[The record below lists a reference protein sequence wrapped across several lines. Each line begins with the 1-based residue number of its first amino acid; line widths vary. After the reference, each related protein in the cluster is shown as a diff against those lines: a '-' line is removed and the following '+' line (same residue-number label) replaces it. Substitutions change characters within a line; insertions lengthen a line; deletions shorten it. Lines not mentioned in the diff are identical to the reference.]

1 MLGCVVERAKVAEF
15 LNLMGIFQKINNLLA
30 KKQKIEK
37 EIATLQNSC
46 KHYKKSVKAVRKNV
60 DSTSPSIRYV
70 CDECF
75 IVLGYPTQ
83 QEKDNFL
90 KE

>member
-1 MLGCVVERAKVAEF
+1 
-15 LNLMGIFQKINNLLA
+15 MGIFQKNNNLLA

-37 EIATLQNSC
+37 EIPILQKSC

-70 CDECF
+70 CDECSM
-75 IVLGYPTQ
+75 VLGYPTQ
-83 QEKDNFL
+83 QERDEFL

>member
-1 MLGCVVERAKVAEF
+1 MS
-15 LNLMGIFQKINNLLA
+15 IFQKITNLFA

-37 EIATLQNSC
+37 KIATLQKSG
-46 KHYKKSVKAVRKNV
+46 KHSKTSVKFIRKNV
-60 DSTSPSIRYV
+60 DSSSPSIRYV

-83 QEKDNFL
+83 QDIDKFF

>member
-1 MLGCVVERAKVAEF
+1 
-15 LNLMGIFQKINNLLA
+15 MGIFQKINNLLA

-37 EIATLQNSC
+37 EIAILQKSC

-70 CDECF
+70 CDECS
-75 IVLGYPTQ
+75 IVFGYPTQ
-83 QEKDNFL
+83 QEKDDFL

>member
-1 MLGCVVERAKVAEF
+1 
-15 LNLMGIFQKINNLLA
+15 MGIFQKINNLFA

-37 EIATLQNSC
+37 EIAILQKSC
-46 KHYKKSVKAVRKNV
+46 KHYKKSVKQVRINV
-60 DSTSPSIRYV
+60 DSSSPSIRYV

-75 IVLGYPTQ
+75 MVLGYPTQ
-83 QEKDNFL
+83 QEKDDYL

>member
-1 MLGCVVERAKVAEF
+1 
-15 LNLMGIFQKINNLLA
+15 MGIYQKITNLFA

-37 EIATLQNSC
+37 EIAILQKSC
-46 KHYKKSVKAVRKNV
+46 NHSKKSVKQVRERV
-60 DSTSPSIRYV
+60 GSSSPSIRYV
-70 CDECF
+70 CNECLM
-75 IVLGYPTQ
+75 VLGYPTQ

>member
-1 MLGCVVERAKVAEF
+1 
-15 LNLMGIFQKINNLLA
+15 MGIFQKINNLLA

-60 DSTSPSIRYV
+60 DSSSTSIRYL
-70 CDECF
+70 CDECSM
-75 IVLGYPTQ
+75 VLGYPKQ
-83 QEKDNFL
+83 KEKDDFL

>member
-1 MLGCVVERAKVAEF
+1 
-15 LNLMGIFQKINNLLA
+15 MGIFQKINNLLA

-37 EIATLQNSC
+37 EIAILQKSC
-46 KHYKKSVKAVRKNV
+46 KHLKQSVRLVRKNV

-70 CDECF
+70 CDECSM
-75 IVLGYPTQ
+75 VLGYPTQ
-83 QEKDNFL
+83 QDKDNFF

>member
-1 MLGCVVERAKVAEF
+1 
-15 LNLMGIFQKINNLLA
+15 MGIFQKINNLFA
-30 KKQKIEK
+30 RKQKIEK
-37 EIATLQNSC
+37 EIASLQKSC
-46 KHYKKSVKAVRKNV
+46 KHSKKSVKFIRKNV
-60 DSTSPSIRYV
+60 DASSPSIRYV

-83 QEKDNFL
+83 QDIDKFF